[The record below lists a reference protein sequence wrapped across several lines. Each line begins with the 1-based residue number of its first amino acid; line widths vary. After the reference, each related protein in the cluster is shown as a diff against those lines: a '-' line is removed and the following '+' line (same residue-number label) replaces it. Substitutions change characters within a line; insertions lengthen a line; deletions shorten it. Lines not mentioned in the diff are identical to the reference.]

1 MSPETLRTWISAAG
15 GRRFLMAMG
24 AHLINTGLLIAG
36 VLSEQGY
43 LFTFGGTIAVYVGA
57 NTYQKVKE
65 SASA

>member
-1 MSPETLRTWISAAG
+1 
-15 GRRFLMAMG
+15 MAMG
-24 AHLINTGLLIAG
+24 AHMVNTALLVSG

-43 LFTFGGTIAVYVGA
+43 LVTFAGTIATYIGA